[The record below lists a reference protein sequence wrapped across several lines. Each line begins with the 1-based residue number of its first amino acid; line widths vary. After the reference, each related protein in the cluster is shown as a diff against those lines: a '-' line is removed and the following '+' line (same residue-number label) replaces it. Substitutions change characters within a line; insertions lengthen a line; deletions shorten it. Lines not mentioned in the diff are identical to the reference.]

1 MKKLADNSPKH
12 PSRTKPF
19 SPCCEDRGAYRP
31 KILTMSR
38 QRTSPILLSVLLVAT
53 FLVAASTAAAAAQSV
68 LSSEES
74 QVQRKSLLRF
84 LAIGDWG
91 GKSKPPYCTD
101 EQREVANG
109 MALVAC
115 KSDDEQ
121 HTVPEAEF
129 VLALGDNF
137 YAAGLPMKD
146 PEYATLRFTKTFED
160 VYSQEALNI
169 PW

>member
-1 MKKLADNSPKH
+1 
-12 PSRTKPF
+12 
-19 SPCCEDRGAYRP
+19 
-31 KILTMSR
+31 MSR
-38 QRTSPILLSVLLVAT
+38 QRTSAILLSALLVT
-53 FLVAASTAAAAAQSV
+53 FLVAASTAAAAV
-68 LSSEES
+68 VSSEES
-74 QVQRKSLLRF
+74 QVERKSLFRF

-109 MALVAC
+109 MALVASSSSGVV
-115 KSDDEQ
+115 KSDDED
-121 HTVPEAEF
+121 TVPEAEF

-146 PEYATLRFTKTFED
+146 PEHATLRFAKTFED
-160 VYSQEALNI
+160 VYSQQALNI

>member
-1 MKKLADNSPKH
+1 
-12 PSRTKPF
+12 
-19 SPCCEDRGAYRP
+19 
-31 KILTMSR
+31 
-38 QRTSPILLSVLLVAT
+38 VT
-53 FLVAASTAAAAAQSV
+53 FLVVASTAAAAAA
-68 LSSEES
+68 SSEES
-74 QVQRKSLLRF
+74 QVAERKSLFRF

-109 MALVAC
+109 MALVASSFSSSSSGVG
-115 KSDDEQ
+115 KSDDE
-121 HTVPEAEF
+121 HTVPDAEF

-146 PEYATLRFTKTFED
+146 PEHATLRFTKTFED
-160 VYSQEALNI
+160 VYSQQALNI

>member
-1 MKKLADNSPKH
+1 M
-12 PSRTKPF
+12 
-19 SPCCEDRGAYRP
+19 
-31 KILTMSR
+31 
-38 QRTSPILLSVLLVAT
+38 V
-53 FLVAASTAAAAAQSV
+53 ASTAAAAVAAQSV

-74 QVQRKSLLRF
+74 QVERKSLLRF

-109 MALVAC
+109 MALVASSSGVG
-115 KSDDEQ
+115 KSDDE
-121 HTVPEAEF
+121 HTVPGAEF

-146 PEYATLRFTKTFED
+146 PEHATLRFTKTFED
-160 VYSQEALNI
+160 VYNQEALNI

>member
-1 MKKLADNSPKH
+1 MA
-12 PSRTKPF
+12 
-19 SPCCEDRGAYRP
+19 

-38 QRTSPILLSVLLVAT
+38 QRTSTILLTALLVS
-53 FLVAASTAAAAAQSV
+53 FLVAASTAAAQSV

-74 QVQRKSLLRF
+74 QVERKSLFRF

-91 GKSKPPYCTD
+91 GKSVHPYCTD

-109 MALVAC
+109 MALVA
-115 KSDDEQ
+115 SSSSGDVNDDK
-121 HTVPEAEF
+121 HTAPGAEF

-146 PEYATLRFTKTFED
+146 PEHATLRFTKTFED

>member
-1 MKKLADNSPKH
+1 
-12 PSRTKPF
+12 
-19 SPCCEDRGAYRP
+19 
-31 KILTMSR
+31 MSR
-38 QRTSPILLSVLLVAT
+38 QRTSTILLTALLVS
-53 FLVAASTAAAAAQSV
+53 FLVAASTAAAQSV

-74 QVQRKSLLRF
+74 QVERKSLFRF

-91 GKSKPPYCTD
+91 GKSVHPYCTD

-109 MALVAC
+109 IALVASSSSGVD
-115 KSDDEQ
+115 KSDGEV
-121 HTVPEAEF
+121 TVPEAEF

-146 PEYATLRFTKTFED
+146 PEHATLRFTKTFED
-160 VYSQEALNI
+160 VYSQEALGI

>member
-1 MKKLADNSPKH
+1 M
-12 PSRTKPF
+12 
-19 SPCCEDRGAYRP
+19 
-31 KILTMSR
+31 
-38 QRTSPILLSVLLVAT
+38 
-53 FLVAASTAAAAAQSV
+53 
-68 LSSEES
+68 
-74 QVQRKSLLRF
+74 RF

-109 MALVAC
+109 MALVASSSGVG
-115 KSDDEQ
+115 KSDDED
-121 HTVPEAEF
+121 TVPEAEF

-146 PEYATLRFTKTFED
+146 PEHATLRFTKTFED
-160 VYSQEALNI
+160 VYSEEALNV

>member
-1 MKKLADNSPKH
+1 
-12 PSRTKPF
+12 
-19 SPCCEDRGAYRP
+19 
-31 KILTMSR
+31 MSR
-38 QRTSPILLSVLLVAT
+38 QRTSTTLLSVLLVT
-53 FLVAASTAAAAAQSV
+53 FLLAVSTAAAAAQSV

-74 QVQRKSLLRF
+74 QVVERKSLLRF

-109 MALVAC
+109 MALVASSSTGVGN
-115 KSDDEQ
+115 KSDDDGESP
-121 HTVPEAEF
+121 VPEAEF

-146 PEYATLRFTKTFED
+146 PEHATLRFTKTFED

>member
-1 MKKLADNSPKH
+1 MK
-12 PSRTKPF
+12 F
-19 SPCCEDRGAYRP
+19 IGAYRP

-38 QRTSPILLSVLLVAT
+38 QRTSTILLSALLVT
-53 FLVAASTAAAAAQSV
+53 FLVVASTAAVA
-68 LSSEES
+68 SSEKS
-74 QVQRKSLLRF
+74 QVVERKSLLRF

-91 GKSKPPYCTD
+91 GKSTPPYCTD

-109 MALVAC
+109 MALVASSSSSSGVG
-115 KSDDEQ
+115 KSDDEDT
-121 HTVPEAEF
+121 TVPEAEF

-146 PEYATLRFTKTFED
+146 PEHATLRFTKTFEA
-160 VYSQEALNI
+160 VYNQEALNI

>member
-1 MKKLADNSPKH
+1 MSTILAS
-12 PSRTKPF
+12 
-19 SPCCEDRGAYRP
+19 A
-31 KILTMSR
+31 
-38 QRTSPILLSVLLVAT
+38 LLVT
-53 FLVAASTAAAAAQSV
+53 FLVAASTASAAVAAQSSV
-68 LSSEES
+68 LSSKKS
-74 QVQRKSLLRF
+74 QVERKSLFRF

-109 MALVAC
+109 MALVASSSGVGNGD
-115 KSDDEQ
+115 K

-146 PEYATLRFTKTFED
+146 PEHATLRFTKTFED